1 MEDLRV
7 QMSLD
12 SSQFN
17 SGIEQAS
24 SKVGSLKGKMS
35 EVGQG
40 LKDVGT
46 KMTATGV
53 AMVASVGGIVA
64 KSAEWSA
71 SVESTQFL
79 YNNLDK
85 TVQKSIS
92 TNAKSAKS
100 LGMTEQQY
108 KKNATT
114 IATYYKNM
122 GLAGEESAKLSQS
135 TMTLSADLAAVAD
148 VPVDEALRDVKS
160 ALMGNYEA
168 VDKYG
173 ISLSANA
180 LENSEY
186 VKSLGK
192 KWNQLSENEKMM
204 AAYNEITRQ
213 SSSAQGLA
221 KQEASSFGMQMK
233 LLKESIGETV
243 GQLGSALL
251 PILEPIV
258 KKFQEVT
265 EKVSA
270 WVKENPK
277 LAQAILMVVG
287 GLGLFLAVVGP
298 LVAAIGLMTMG
309 IAGLSAVSW
318 PVVGA
323 VAAIT
328 AAIAGLVAAGIYLYT
343 HWEEVKA
350 KAIEIWNAIK
360 EGVSNAISALGD
372 FINATWDGIKAFLS
386 TCWELIKSA
395 AITVWNGIKTVISTA
410 INLIK
415 TIITTVFNAI
425 KTFITTVFNAIKLV
439 ATTVW
444 NAIKTVITTVVNGI
458 KAIITTVFNAIK
470 SLITTYVNTW
480 KTIITNAWNLIK
492 STITSVTNAIRTV
505 ISTVFNAIKSLIS
518 STLNSTS
525 SVVTSIWNKIRSTTT
540 SVVNGIKSTVSSV
553 FNSIVSSIS
562 NSLSNAWN
570 TAKSWWNKIS
580 SIFKNPIKATVNL
593 FTNKSNM
600 KMAVPQAST
609 AMVQTADLGRYLRA
623 RDTANMNTNNT
634 TSISFNGS
642 YSFRDQQDIDFFLSQ
657 AAKRIKRYY

>member
-1 MEDLRV
+1 
-7 QMSLD
+7 MSLD

-35 EVGQG
+35 EIGQG

-46 KMTATGV
+46 KMTAAGV

-64 KSAEWSA
+64 KGAEWSA

-122 GLAGEESAKLSQS
+122 GLAGEESAKLSQN

-173 ISLSANA
+173 VSLSANA

-265 EKVSA
+265 EKVSE

-298 LVAAIGLMTMG
+298 LVAAVGLITMG

-328 AAIAGLVAAGIYLYT
+328 AVIVGLVAAGIYLYT

-350 KAIEIWNAIK
+350 KAIEIWDAIK
-360 EGVSNAISALGD
+360 EGVSNAVSALGD
-372 FINATWDGIKAFLS
+372 FISATWDGIKAFLS

-395 AITVWNGIKTVISTA
+395 ANTVWNGIKTVISTA
-410 INLIK
+410 INIIK

-425 KTFITTVFNAIKLV
+425 KLYITTVFNTIKSL
-439 ATTVW
+439 TTSVW
-444 NAIKTVITTVVNGI
+444 NGIKTVINSACNTV
-458 KAIITTVFNAIK
+458 
-470 SLITTYVNTW
+470 
-480 KTIITNAWNLIK
+480 
-492 STITSVTNAIRTV
+492 
-505 ISTVFNAIKSLIS
+505 
-518 STLNSTS
+518 
-525 SVVTSIWNKIRSTTT
+525 
-540 SVVNGIKSTVSSV
+540 KSTVSNV
-553 FNSIVSSIS
+553 FNGLKNTVK
-562 NSLSNAWN
+562 NALDSVYN
-570 TAKSWWNKIS
+570 TAKGIWNKVTGIFTKPIS
-580 SIFKNPIKATVNL
+580 AVVNFVKGGKAGKAAKASYSMLNPKSIPQAQSYAAVSKNYSASEKMASYSRSNSAGINNSSSSPISLSANLNSFVQLDGKTLAKATAPYM
-593 FTNKSNM
+593 SNELD
-600 KMAVPQAST
+600 KLT
-609 AMVQTADLGRYLRA
+609 KRKNRLGGA
-623 RDTANMNTNNT
+623 FA
-634 TSISFNGS
+634 
-642 YSFRDQQDIDFFLSQ
+642 
-657 AAKRIKRYY
+657 

>member
-64 KSAEWSA
+64 KGAEWSA

>member
-35 EVGQG
+35 EIGQG

-46 KMTATGV
+46 KMTAAGV

-64 KSAEWSA
+64 KGAEWSA

-122 GLAGEESAKLSQS
+122 GLAGEESAKLSQN

-173 ISLSANA
+173 VSLSANA

-204 AAYNEITRQ
+204 AAYNEITRP
-213 SSSAQGLA
+213 SSAQGLA

-265 EKVSA
+265 EKVSE

-298 LVAAIGLMTMG
+298 LVAAVGLITMG

-328 AAIAGLVAAGIYLYT
+328 AVIVGLVAAGIYLYT

-350 KAIEIWNAIK
+350 KAIEIWDAIK
-360 EGVSNAISALGD
+360 EGVSNAVSALGD
-372 FINATWDGIKAFLS
+372 FISATWDGIKAFLS

-395 AITVWNGIKTVISTA
+395 ANTVWNGIKTVISTA
-410 INLIK
+410 INIIK

-425 KTFITTVFNAIKLV
+425 KLYITTVFNTIKSL
-439 ATTVW
+439 TTSVW
-444 NAIKTVITTVVNGI
+444 NGIKTVINSACNTV
-458 KAIITTVFNAIK
+458 
-470 SLITTYVNTW
+470 
-480 KTIITNAWNLIK
+480 
-492 STITSVTNAIRTV
+492 
-505 ISTVFNAIKSLIS
+505 
-518 STLNSTS
+518 
-525 SVVTSIWNKIRSTTT
+525 
-540 SVVNGIKSTVSSV
+540 KSTVSNV
-553 FNSIVSSIS
+553 FNGLKNTVK
-562 NSLSNAWN
+562 NALDSVYN
-570 TAKSWWNKIS
+570 TAKGIWNKVTGIFTKPIS
-580 SIFKNPIKATVNL
+580 AVVNFVKGGKAGKAAKASYSMLNPKSIPQAQSYAAVSKNYSASEKMASYSRSNSAGINNSSSSPISLSANLNSFVQLDGKTLAKATAPYM
-593 FTNKSNM
+593 SNELD
-600 KMAVPQAST
+600 KLT
-609 AMVQTADLGRYLRA
+609 KRKNRLGGA
-623 RDTANMNTNNT
+623 FA
-634 TSISFNGS
+634 
-642 YSFRDQQDIDFFLSQ
+642 
-657 AAKRIKRYY
+657 

>member
-35 EVGQG
+35 EIGQG

-46 KMTATGV
+46 KMAATGV

-64 KSAEWSA
+64 KGAEWSA

-122 GLAGEESAKLSQS
+122 GLAGEESAKLSQN

-173 ISLSANA
+173 VSLSANA

-298 LVAAIGLMTMG
+298 LVAAVGLITMG

-328 AAIAGLVAAGIYLYT
+328 AVIVGLVAAGIYLYT

-360 EGVSNAISALGD
+360 EGVSNAVSALGD
-372 FINATWDGIKAFLS
+372 FISATWDGIKAFLS

-395 AITVWNGIKTVISTA
+395 ANTVWNGIKTVISTA
-410 INLIK
+410 INIIK

-425 KTFITTVFNAIKLV
+425 KLYITTVFNAIKLV

-458 KAIITTVFNAIK
+458 KTIITTVFNAVKNTITTVFNTIK
-470 SLITTYVNTW
+470 SL
-480 KTIITNAWNLIK
+480 
-492 STITSVTNAIRTV
+492 
-505 ISTVFNAIKSLIS
+505 
-518 STLNSTS
+518 
-525 SVVTSIWNKIRSTTT
+525 TT
-540 SVVNGIKSTVSSV
+540 SVWNGIKTVINSACNTVKSTVSNV
-553 FNSIVSSIS
+553 FNGLKNTVK
-562 NSLSNAWN
+562 NALDSVYN
-570 TAKSWWNKIS
+570 TAKGIWNKVTGIFTKPIS
-580 SIFKNPIKATVNL
+580 AVVNFVKGGKAGKAAKASYSMLNPKSIPQAQSYAAVSKNYSASEKMASYSRSNSAGINNSSSSPISLSANLNSFVQLDGKTLAKATAPYM
-593 FTNKSNM
+593 SNELD
-600 KMAVPQAST
+600 KLT
-609 AMVQTADLGRYLRA
+609 KRKNRLGGA
-623 RDTANMNTNNT
+623 FA
-634 TSISFNGS
+634 
-642 YSFRDQQDIDFFLSQ
+642 
-657 AAKRIKRYY
+657 

>member
-35 EVGQG
+35 EIGQG

-46 KMTATGV
+46 KMTAAGV

-64 KSAEWSA
+64 KGAEWSA

-122 GLAGEESAKLSQS
+122 GLAGEESAKLSQK

-173 ISLSANA
+173 VSLSANA

-233 LLKESIGETV
+233 LLKESIEETV

-265 EKVSA
+265 EKVSE

-298 LVAAIGLMTMG
+298 LVAAVGLITMG

-328 AAIAGLVAAGIYLYT
+328 AVIVGLVAAGIYLYT

-360 EGVSNAISALGD
+360 EGVSNAVSALGD
-372 FINATWDGIKAFLS
+372 FISATWDGIKAFLS

-395 AITVWNGIKTVISTA
+395 ANTVWNGIKTVISTA
-410 INLIK
+410 INIIK

-425 KTFITTVFNAIKLV
+425 KLYITTVFNAIKLV

-458 KAIITTVFNAIK
+458 KTIITTVFNAVKNTITTVFNTIK
-470 SLITTYVNTW
+470 SL
-480 KTIITNAWNLIK
+480 
-492 STITSVTNAIRTV
+492 
-505 ISTVFNAIKSLIS
+505 
-518 STLNSTS
+518 
-525 SVVTSIWNKIRSTTT
+525 TT
-540 SVVNGIKSTVSSV
+540 SVWNGIKTVINSACNTVKSTVSNV
-553 FNSIVSSIS
+553 FNGLKNTVK
-562 NSLSNAWN
+562 NALDSVYN
-570 TAKSWWNKIS
+570 TAKGIWNKVTGIFTKPIS
-580 SIFKNPIKATVNL
+580 AVVNFVKGGKAGKAAKASYSMLNPKSIPQAQSYAAVSKNYSASEKMASYSRSNSAGINNSSSSPISLSANLNSFVQLDGKTLAKATAPYM
-593 FTNKSNM
+593 SNELD
-600 KMAVPQAST
+600 KLT
-609 AMVQTADLGRYLRA
+609 KRKNRLGGA
-623 RDTANMNTNNT
+623 FA
-634 TSISFNGS
+634 
-642 YSFRDQQDIDFFLSQ
+642 
-657 AAKRIKRYY
+657 

>member
-1 MEDLRV
+1 
-7 QMSLD
+7 MSLD

-35 EVGQG
+35 EIGQG

-46 KMTATGV
+46 KMTAAGV

-64 KSAEWSA
+64 KGAEWSA

-122 GLAGEESAKLSQS
+122 GLAGEESAKLSQK

-173 ISLSANA
+173 VSLSANA

-233 LLKESIGETV
+233 LLKESIEETV

-265 EKVSA
+265 EKVSE

-298 LVAAIGLMTMG
+298 LVAAVGLITMG

-328 AAIAGLVAAGIYLYT
+328 AVIVGLVAAGIYLYT

-360 EGVSNAISALGD
+360 EGVSNAVSALGD
-372 FINATWDGIKAFLS
+372 FISATWDGIKAFLS

-395 AITVWNGIKTVISTA
+395 ANTVWNGIKTVISTA
-410 INLIK
+410 INIIK

-425 KTFITTVFNAIKLV
+425 KLYITTVFNAIKLV

-458 KAIITTVFNAIK
+458 KTIITTVFNAVKNTITTVFNTIK
-470 SLITTYVNTW
+470 SL
-480 KTIITNAWNLIK
+480 
-492 STITSVTNAIRTV
+492 
-505 ISTVFNAIKSLIS
+505 
-518 STLNSTS
+518 
-525 SVVTSIWNKIRSTTT
+525 TT
-540 SVVNGIKSTVSSV
+540 SVWNGIKTVINSACNTVKSTVSNV
-553 FNSIVSSIS
+553 FNGLKNTVK
-562 NSLSNAWN
+562 NALDSVYN
-570 TAKSWWNKIS
+570 TAKGIWNKVTGIFTKPIS
-580 SIFKNPIKATVNL
+580 AVVNFVKGGKAGKAAKASYSMLNPKSIPQAQSYAAVSKNYSASEKMASYSRSNSAGINNSSSSPISLSANLNSFVQLDGKTLAKATAPYM
-593 FTNKSNM
+593 SNELD
-600 KMAVPQAST
+600 KLT
-609 AMVQTADLGRYLRA
+609 KRKNRLGGA
-623 RDTANMNTNNT
+623 FA
-634 TSISFNGS
+634 
-642 YSFRDQQDIDFFLSQ
+642 
-657 AAKRIKRYY
+657 

>member
-122 GLAGEESAKLSQS
+122 GLAGEESAKLSQK

-173 ISLSANA
+173 VSLSANA

>member
-35 EVGQG
+35 EIGQG

-46 KMTATGV
+46 KMTAAGV

-64 KSAEWSA
+64 KGAEWSA

-122 GLAGEESAKLSQS
+122 GLAGEESAKLSQK

-173 ISLSANA
+173 VSLSANA

-233 LLKESIGETV
+233 LLKESIEETV

-258 KKFQEVT
+258 KRFQEVT
-265 EKVSA
+265 EKVSE

-298 LVAAIGLMTMG
+298 LVAAVGLITMG

-328 AAIAGLVAAGIYLYT
+328 AVIVGLVAAGIYLYT

-360 EGVSNAISALGD
+360 EGVSNAVSALGD
-372 FINATWDGIKAFLS
+372 FISATWDGIKAFLS

-395 AITVWNGIKTVISTA
+395 ANTVWNGIKTVISTA
-410 INLIK
+410 INIIK

-425 KTFITTVFNAIKLV
+425 KLYITTVFNAIKLV

-458 KAIITTVFNAIK
+458 KTIITTVFNAVKNTITTVFNTIK
-470 SLITTYVNTW
+470 SL
-480 KTIITNAWNLIK
+480 
-492 STITSVTNAIRTV
+492 
-505 ISTVFNAIKSLIS
+505 
-518 STLNSTS
+518 
-525 SVVTSIWNKIRSTTT
+525 TT
-540 SVVNGIKSTVSSV
+540 SVWNGIKTVINSACNTVKSTVSNV
-553 FNSIVSSIS
+553 FNGLKNTVK
-562 NSLSNAWN
+562 NALDSVYN
-570 TAKSWWNKIS
+570 TAKGIWNKVTGIFTKPIS
-580 SIFKNPIKATVNL
+580 AVVNFVKGGKAGKAAKASYSMLNPKSIPQAQSYAAVSKNYSASEKMASYSRSNSAGINNSSSSPISLSANLNSFVQLDGKTLAKATAPYM
-593 FTNKSNM
+593 SNELD
-600 KMAVPQAST
+600 KLT
-609 AMVQTADLGRYLRA
+609 KRKNRLGGA
-623 RDTANMNTNNT
+623 FA
-634 TSISFNGS
+634 
-642 YSFRDQQDIDFFLSQ
+642 
-657 AAKRIKRYY
+657 

>member
-24 SKVGSLKGKMS
+24 SKVGSLKGNMS
-35 EVGQG
+35 EIGQG

-46 KMTATGV
+46 KMTAAGV

-64 KSAEWSA
+64 KGAEWSA

-122 GLAGEESAKLSQS
+122 GLAGEESAKLSQN

-173 ISLSANA
+173 VSLSANA

-265 EKVSA
+265 EKVSE

-298 LVAAIGLMTMG
+298 LVAAVGLITMG

-328 AAIAGLVAAGIYLYT
+328 AVIVGLVAAGIYLYT

-350 KAIEIWNAIK
+350 KAIEIWDAIK
-360 EGVSNAISALGD
+360 EGVSNAVSALGD
-372 FINATWDGIKAFLS
+372 FISATWDGIKAFLS

-395 AITVWNGIKTVISTA
+395 ANTVWNGIKTVISTA
-410 INLIK
+410 INIIK

-425 KTFITTVFNAIKLV
+425 KLYITTVFNTIKSL
-439 ATTVW
+439 TTSVW
-444 NAIKTVITTVVNGI
+444 NGIKTVINSACNTV
-458 KAIITTVFNAIK
+458 
-470 SLITTYVNTW
+470 
-480 KTIITNAWNLIK
+480 
-492 STITSVTNAIRTV
+492 
-505 ISTVFNAIKSLIS
+505 
-518 STLNSTS
+518 
-525 SVVTSIWNKIRSTTT
+525 
-540 SVVNGIKSTVSSV
+540 KSTVSNV
-553 FNSIVSSIS
+553 FNGLKNTVK
-562 NSLSNAWN
+562 NALDSVYN
-570 TAKSWWNKIS
+570 TAKGIWNKVTGIFTKPIS
-580 SIFKNPIKATVNL
+580 AVVNFVKGGKAGKAAKASYSMLNPKSIPQAQSYAAVSKNYSASEKMASYSRSNSAGINNSSSSPISLSANLNSFVQLDGKTLAKATAPYM
-593 FTNKSNM
+593 SNELD
-600 KMAVPQAST
+600 KLT
-609 AMVQTADLGRYLRA
+609 KRKNRLGGA
-623 RDTANMNTNNT
+623 FA
-634 TSISFNGS
+634 
-642 YSFRDQQDIDFFLSQ
+642 
-657 AAKRIKRYY
+657 

>member
-35 EVGQG
+35 EIGQG

-64 KSAEWSA
+64 KGAEWSA

-122 GLAGEESAKLSQS
+122 GLAGEESAKLSQK

-148 VPVDEALRDVKS
+148 VPVDEALKDVKS

-173 ISLSANA
+173 VSLSANA

-287 GLGLFLAVVGP
+287 GLGLFLSVVGP
-298 LVAAIGLMTMG
+298 LVAAVGLMTMG

-328 AAIAGLVAAGIYLYT
+328 AVIVALAAAGVWLCAN
-343 HWEEVKA
+343 WETAKA
-350 KAIEIWNAIK
+350 KIIEIWNAILA
-360 EGVSNAISALGD
+360 VIATILNIIVTVVTTVWNAILAVITTILN
-372 FINATWDGIKAFLS
+372 IIITVV
-386 TCWELIKSA
+386 T
-395 AITVWNGIKTVISTA
+395 TVWNGIKTVISTA
-410 INLIK
+410 INTIK
-415 TIITTVFNAI
+415 AIIIAVFNAI
-425 KTFITTVFNAIKLV
+425 KIYITTVFNAIKLI

-562 NSLSNAWN
+562 GSLSNAWN

>member
-35 EVGQG
+35 EIGQG

-46 KMTATGV
+46 KMTAAGV

-64 KSAEWSA
+64 KGAEWSA

-122 GLAGEESAKLSQS
+122 GLAGEESAKLSQN

-173 ISLSANA
+173 VSLSANA

-265 EKVSA
+265 EKVSE

-298 LVAAIGLMTMG
+298 LVAAVGLITMG

-328 AAIAGLVAAGIYLYT
+328 AVIVGLVAAGIYLYT

-360 EGVSNAISALGD
+360 EGVSNAVSALGD
-372 FINATWDGIKAFLS
+372 FISATWDGIKAFLS

-395 AITVWNGIKTVISTA
+395 ANTVWNGIKTVISTVV
-410 INLIK
+410 NGIK
-415 TIITTVFNAI
+415 TIITTVFNAV
-425 KTFITTVFNAIKLV
+425 KNTITTVFNTIKSL
-439 ATTVW
+439 TTSVW
-444 NAIKTVITTVVNGI
+444 NGIKTVINSACNTV
-458 KAIITTVFNAIK
+458 
-470 SLITTYVNTW
+470 
-480 KTIITNAWNLIK
+480 
-492 STITSVTNAIRTV
+492 
-505 ISTVFNAIKSLIS
+505 
-518 STLNSTS
+518 
-525 SVVTSIWNKIRSTTT
+525 
-540 SVVNGIKSTVSSV
+540 KSTVSNV
-553 FNSIVSSIS
+553 FNGLKNTVK
-562 NSLSNAWN
+562 NALDSVYN
-570 TAKSWWNKIS
+570 TAKGIWNKVTGIFTKPIS
-580 SIFKNPIKATVNL
+580 AVVNFVKGGKAGKAAKASYSMLNPKSIPQAQSYAAVSKNYSASEKMASYSRSNSAGINNSSSSPVSLSANLNSFVQLDGKTLAKATAPYM
-593 FTNKSNM
+593 SNELD
-600 KMAVPQAST
+600 KLT
-609 AMVQTADLGRYLRA
+609 KRKNRLGGA
-623 RDTANMNTNNT
+623 FA
-634 TSISFNGS
+634 
-642 YSFRDQQDIDFFLSQ
+642 
-657 AAKRIKRYY
+657 

>member
-173 ISLSANA
+173 VSLSANA

-562 NSLSNAWN
+562 NSLSNAWS

>member
-35 EVGQG
+35 EIGQG

-46 KMTATGV
+46 KMTAAGV

-64 KSAEWSA
+64 KGAEWSA

-122 GLAGEESAKLSQS
+122 GLAGEESAKLSQK

-173 ISLSANA
+173 VSLSANA

-233 LLKESIGETV
+233 LLKESIEETV

-265 EKVSA
+265 EKVSE

-298 LVAAIGLMTMG
+298 LVAAVGLITMG

-328 AAIAGLVAAGIYLYT
+328 AVIVGLVAAGIYLYT

-360 EGVSNAISALGD
+360 EGVSNAVSALGD
-372 FINATWDGIKAFLS
+372 FISATWDGIKAFLS

-395 AITVWNGIKTVISTA
+395 ANTVWNGIKTVISTA
-410 INLIK
+410 INIIK

-425 KTFITTVFNAIKLV
+425 KLYITTVFNAIKLV
-439 ATTVW
+439 ATSVW
-444 NAIKTVITTVVNGI
+444 NGIKTVINSACNTV
-458 KAIITTVFNAIK
+458 
-470 SLITTYVNTW
+470 
-480 KTIITNAWNLIK
+480 
-492 STITSVTNAIRTV
+492 
-505 ISTVFNAIKSLIS
+505 
-518 STLNSTS
+518 
-525 SVVTSIWNKIRSTTT
+525 
-540 SVVNGIKSTVSSV
+540 KSTVSNV
-553 FNSIVSSIS
+553 FNGLKNTVK
-562 NSLSNAWN
+562 NALDSVYN
-570 TAKSWWNKIS
+570 TAKGIWNKVTGIFTKPIS
-580 SIFKNPIKATVNL
+580 AVVNFVKGGKAGKAAKASYSMLNPKSIPQAQSYAAVSKNYSASEKMASYSRSNSAGINNSSNSPISLSANLNSFVQLDGKTLAKATAPYM
-593 FTNKSNM
+593 SNELD
-600 KMAVPQAST
+600 KLT
-609 AMVQTADLGRYLRA
+609 KRKNRLGGA
-623 RDTANMNTNNT
+623 FA
-634 TSISFNGS
+634 
-642 YSFRDQQDIDFFLSQ
+642 
-657 AAKRIKRYY
+657 

>member
-24 SKVGSLKGKMS
+24 NKVGLLKGKMS

-40 LKDVGT
+40 LKDVGA

-64 KSAEWSA
+64 KGAEWSA

-122 GLAGEESAKLSQS
+122 GLAGKESAKLSQS

-243 GQLGSALL
+243 GQLGNSLL

-287 GLGLFLAVVGP
+287 GLGLFLSVVGP
-298 LVAAIGLMTMG
+298 LVAAVGLITMG

-328 AAIAGLVAAGIYLYT
+328 AVIVGLVAAGIYLYT

-395 AITVWNGIKTVISTA
+395 AITVWNGIKTVINTVV
-410 INLIK
+410 NVIK
-415 TIITTVFNAI
+415 TIITTVFNAV
-425 KTFITTVFNAIKLV
+425 KNTITTI
-439 ATTVW
+439 
-444 NAIKTVITTVVNGI
+444 
-458 KAIITTVFNAIK
+458 FNAIK
-470 SLITTYVNTW
+470 SLASSV
-480 KTIITNAWNLIK
+480 WNGIK
-492 STITSVTNAIRTV
+492 TV
-505 ISTVFNAIKSLIS
+505 IINACNTV
-518 STLNSTS
+518 
-525 SVVTSIWNKIRSTTT
+525 
-540 SVVNGIKSTVSSV
+540 KSTVSNV
-553 FNSIVSSIS
+553 FNGLKSTVKNALDSVYSTAKGIWDKVTGIFTKPISAVVNFVKGGNAGKAAKAFYSMPNPKSIPQIQSYAAVSRSYSASEKMASYSRGNLSGANNSS
-562 NSLSNAWN
+562 NSPISLSANLNSFVQLDGKTLA
-570 TAKSWWNKIS
+570 
-580 SIFKNPIKATVNL
+580 KATAPYM
-593 FTNKSNM
+593 SNELD
-600 KMAVPQAST
+600 KLT
-609 AMVQTADLGRYLRA
+609 KRKNRLGGVFA
-623 RDTANMNTNNT
+623 
-634 TSISFNGS
+634 
-642 YSFRDQQDIDFFLSQ
+642 
-657 AAKRIKRYY
+657 

>member
-35 EVGQG
+35 EIGQG

-64 KSAEWSA
+64 KGAEWSA

-122 GLAGEESAKLSQS
+122 GLAGEESAKLSQK

-173 ISLSANA
+173 VSLSANA

-265 EKVSA
+265 EKVSE

-298 LVAAIGLMTMG
+298 LVAAVGLITMG

-328 AAIAGLVAAGIYLYT
+328 AVIVGLVAAGIYLYT

-350 KAIEIWNAIK
+350 KAIEIWDAIK
-360 EGVSNAISALGD
+360 EGVSNAVSALGD
-372 FINATWDGIKAFLS
+372 FISATWDGIKAFLS

-395 AITVWNGIKTVISTA
+395 ANTVWNGIKTVISTA
-410 INLIK
+410 INIIK

-425 KTFITTVFNAIKLV
+425 KLYITTVFNAIKLV

-458 KAIITTVFNAIK
+458 KTIITTVFNAVKNTITTVFNTIK
-470 SLITTYVNTW
+470 SL
-480 KTIITNAWNLIK
+480 
-492 STITSVTNAIRTV
+492 
-505 ISTVFNAIKSLIS
+505 
-518 STLNSTS
+518 
-525 SVVTSIWNKIRSTTT
+525 TT
-540 SVVNGIKSTVSSV
+540 SVWNGIKTVINSACNTVKSTVSNV
-553 FNSIVSSIS
+553 FNGLKNTVK
-562 NSLSNAWN
+562 NALDSVYN
-570 TAKSWWNKIS
+570 TAKGIWNKVTGIFTKPIS
-580 SIFKNPIKATVNL
+580 AVVNFVKGGKAGKAAKASYSMLNPKSIPQAQSYAAVSKNYSASEKMASYSRSNSAGINNSSSSPISLSANLNSFVQLDGKTLAKATAPYM
-593 FTNKSNM
+593 SNELD
-600 KMAVPQAST
+600 KLT
-609 AMVQTADLGRYLRA
+609 KRKNRLGGA
-623 RDTANMNTNNT
+623 FA
-634 TSISFNGS
+634 
-642 YSFRDQQDIDFFLSQ
+642 
-657 AAKRIKRYY
+657 

>member
-35 EVGQG
+35 EIGQG

-46 KMTATGV
+46 KMTAAGV

-64 KSAEWSA
+64 KGAEWSA

-122 GLAGEESAKLSQS
+122 GLAGEESAKLSQN

-173 ISLSANA
+173 VSLSANA

-265 EKVSA
+265 EKVSE

-298 LVAAIGLMTMG
+298 LVAAVGLITMG

-328 AAIAGLVAAGIYLYT
+328 AVIVGLVAAGIYLYT

-350 KAIEIWNAIK
+350 KAIEIWDAIK
-360 EGVSNAISALGD
+360 EGVSNAVSALGD
-372 FINATWDGIKAFLS
+372 FISATWDGIKAFLS

-395 AITVWNGIKTVISTA
+395 ANTVWNGIKTVISTA
-410 INLIK
+410 INIIK

-425 KTFITTVFNAIKLV
+425 KLYITTVFNTIKSL
-439 ATTVW
+439 TTSVW
-444 NAIKTVITTVVNGI
+444 NGIKTVINSACNTV
-458 KAIITTVFNAIK
+458 
-470 SLITTYVNTW
+470 
-480 KTIITNAWNLIK
+480 
-492 STITSVTNAIRTV
+492 
-505 ISTVFNAIKSLIS
+505 
-518 STLNSTS
+518 
-525 SVVTSIWNKIRSTTT
+525 
-540 SVVNGIKSTVSSV
+540 KSTVSNV
-553 FNSIVSSIS
+553 FNGLKNTVK
-562 NSLSNAWN
+562 NALDSVYN
-570 TAKSWWNKIS
+570 TAKGIWNKVTGIFTKPIS
-580 SIFKNPIKATVNL
+580 AVVNFVKGGKAGKAAKASYSMLNPKSIPQAQSYAAVSKNYSASEKMASYSRSNSAGINNSSSSPISLSANLNSFVQLDGKTLAKATAPYM
-593 FTNKSNM
+593 SNELD
-600 KMAVPQAST
+600 KLT
-609 AMVQTADLGRYLRA
+609 KRKNRLGGA
-623 RDTANMNTNNT
+623 FA
-634 TSISFNGS
+634 
-642 YSFRDQQDIDFFLSQ
+642 
-657 AAKRIKRYY
+657 

>member
-35 EVGQG
+35 EIGQG

>member
-35 EVGQG
+35 EIGQG

-46 KMTATGV
+46 KMTAAGV

-64 KSAEWSA
+64 KGAEWSA

-122 GLAGEESAKLSQS
+122 GLAGEESAKLSQN

-173 ISLSANA
+173 VSLSANA

-265 EKVSA
+265 EKVSE

-298 LVAAIGLMTMG
+298 LVAAVGLITMG

-328 AAIAGLVAAGIYLYT
+328 AVIVGLVAAGIYLYT

-350 KAIEIWNAIK
+350 KAIEIWDAIK
-360 EGVSNAISALGD
+360 EGVSNAVSALGD
-372 FINATWDGIKAFLS
+372 FISATWDGIKAFLS

-395 AITVWNGIKTVISTA
+395 ANTVWNGIKTVISTA
-410 INLIK
+410 INIIK

-425 KTFITTVFNAIKLV
+425 KLYITTVFNTIKSL
-439 ATTVW
+439 TTSVW
-444 NAIKTVITTVVNGI
+444 NGIKTVINSACNTV
-458 KAIITTVFNAIK
+458 
-470 SLITTYVNTW
+470 
-480 KTIITNAWNLIK
+480 
-492 STITSVTNAIRTV
+492 
-505 ISTVFNAIKSLIS
+505 
-518 STLNSTS
+518 
-525 SVVTSIWNKIRSTTT
+525 
-540 SVVNGIKSTVSSV
+540 KSTVSNV
-553 FNSIVSSIS
+553 FNGLKNTVKNALDSVYNSAKGIWNKVTGIFTKPISAVVNFVKGGKAGKAAKASYSMLNPKSIPQAQSYAAVSKNYSASEKMASYSRS
-562 NSLSNAWN
+562 NSAGINNSSSSPISLSANLNSFVQLDGKTLA
-570 TAKSWWNKIS
+570 
-580 SIFKNPIKATVNL
+580 KATAPYM
-593 FTNKSNM
+593 SNELD
-600 KMAVPQAST
+600 KLT
-609 AMVQTADLGRYLRA
+609 KRKNRLGGA
-623 RDTANMNTNNT
+623 FA
-634 TSISFNGS
+634 
-642 YSFRDQQDIDFFLSQ
+642 
-657 AAKRIKRYY
+657 

>member
-35 EVGQG
+35 EIGQG

-46 KMTATGV
+46 KMTAAGV

-64 KSAEWSA
+64 KGAEWSA

-122 GLAGEESAKLSQS
+122 GLAGEESAKLSQN

-173 ISLSANA
+173 VSLSANA

-265 EKVSA
+265 EKVSE

-298 LVAAIGLMTMG
+298 LVAAVGLITMG

-328 AAIAGLVAAGIYLYT
+328 AVIVGLVAAGIYLYT

-350 KAIEIWNAIK
+350 KAIEIWDAIK
-360 EGVSNAISALGD
+360 EGVSNAVSALGD
-372 FINATWDGIKAFLS
+372 FISATWDGIKAFLS

-395 AITVWNGIKTVISTA
+395 ANTVWNGIKTVISTA
-410 INLIK
+410 INIIK

-425 KTFITTVFNAIKLV
+425 KLYITTVFNTIKSL
-439 ATTVW
+439 TTSVW
-444 NAIKTVITTVVNGI
+444 NGIKTVINSACNTV
-458 KAIITTVFNAIK
+458 
-470 SLITTYVNTW
+470 
-480 KTIITNAWNLIK
+480 
-492 STITSVTNAIRTV
+492 
-505 ISTVFNAIKSLIS
+505 
-518 STLNSTS
+518 
-525 SVVTSIWNKIRSTTT
+525 
-540 SVVNGIKSTVSSV
+540 KSTVSNV
-553 FNSIVSSIS
+553 FNGLKNTVK
-562 NSLSNAWN
+562 NALDSVYN
-570 TAKSWWNKIS
+570 TAKGIWNKVTGIFTKPIS
-580 SIFKNPIKATVNL
+580 AVVNFVKGGKAGKAAKASYSMLNPKSIPQAQSYAAVSKNYSASEKMASYSRSNSVGINNSSSSPISLSANLNSFVQLDGKTLAKATAPYM
-593 FTNKSNM
+593 SNELD
-600 KMAVPQAST
+600 KLT
-609 AMVQTADLGRYLRA
+609 KRKNRLGGA
-623 RDTANMNTNNT
+623 FA
-634 TSISFNGS
+634 
-642 YSFRDQQDIDFFLSQ
+642 
-657 AAKRIKRYY
+657 